1 MHLKNYIYNR
11 KTAKQVPQ
19 KHNKKQKNKIK
30 KEWYKSSLPSDFSRY
45 NGKSYKYCTVLNEVM
60 TAIHFL
66 SMAISIRKF
75 LDAETYSNFRSNRHE
90 IFRKE
95 YVIDE
100 FSSQG
105 YMTEVFK
112 LDYLFCQRS

>member
-11 KTAKQVPQ
+11 KTAKQIPQ

-75 LDAETYSNFRSNRHE
+75 L
-90 IFRKE
+90 IF
-95 YVIDE
+95 VAH
-100 FSSQG
+100 
-105 YMTEVFK
+105 
-112 LDYLFCQRS
+112 